1 MVLISSE
8 AEYCPVALR
17 LPGLQNHA
25 YYRPD
30 RAVTPLS
37 GNAFIRS
44 NYKSPPPS
52 PVAKPL
58 HALFHD
64 QPTGR

>member
-1 MVLISSE
+1 MPDGAAAYSAYRLYRFVGRIR
-8 AEYCPVALR
+8 CLR
-17 LPGLQNHA
+17 RHPAIIL
-25 YYRPD
+25 
-30 RAVTPLS
+30 
-37 GNAFIRS
+37 IRS
-44 NYKSPPPS
+44 SYKSPPPS